1 MRHNNKQGKIQGG
14 QIHAFVFHT
23 SQDIIGE
30 LEFGQKGFHKLCQS
44 NSTIFVTSN
53 NPIMT

>member
-14 QIHAFVFHT
+14 QIHAFVIHT
-23 SQDIIGE
+23 SQDLVGE

-44 NSTIFVTSN
+44 NSTNICNFK
-53 NPIMT
+53 